1 MAKRWVTAVLVV
13 AMALTLVA
21 CGEKEVPEPE
31 PTPGE
36 ATGLD
41 GAAILQEK
49 CNGVCHDLQR
59 VEEQELDAV
68 GWEQI
73 VEEMRAKGA
82 DLTDDEATALAE
94 YLALQE

>member
-1 MAKRWVTAVLVV
+1 MAKRYITAILLV
-13 AMALTLVA
+13 AMVLTLAA
-21 CGEKEVPEPE
+21 CGGTEVEEPE

-41 GAAILQEK
+41 GAVILEEK
-49 CNGVCHDLQR
+49 CNGVCHDLQP

-68 GWEQI
+68 GWEQVI
-73 VEEMRAKGA
+73 EEMRVKGA
-82 DLTDDEATALAE
+82 ELTDDEATALAE